1 MLVFA
6 DFELDLRRHELRRQ
20 GRRVPL
26 QEQPYQILVCL
37 LERPGEIVSREALRE
52 RLWPGG
58 TYVEFEKSINVA
70 VMKLRDA
77 LGDSAGAP
85 RFVETLPRLGY
96 RFVAD
101 VEDRTEL
108 ATTASLT
115 TRPGPVAD
123 DAAADAG
130 STLPGALT
138 VELLAPA
145 ADSPRWWGRRRVAVF
160 LGLIALVAGAALGLA
175 AWRTRGGT
183 GRPSV
188 RSLAVL
194 PFVDQ
199 SPQAGEQYLAA
210 GLTEELIT
218 RLAQIG
224 TLKVTSRTSSEALRG
239 SKDTVPVLA
248 RRLGVDAVVEGS
260 VARFGSRV
268 RVSAQLV
275 HGASDRH
282 LWARRYE
289 EDERDLLTLQN
300 AIARDIAREIA
311 ATLLPHEERRLAR
324 RQTVDTEA
332 YREYLQGRYLLARRS
347 TDGFLGALR
356 HFRRAIALDDQLAL
370 GHLGLAMTFEG
381 MGSLAVLEGAEPRV
395 RAAAE
400 RALELDP
407 DLAEAHAALG
417 AALEFEGRFGEAE
430 AEHRRAIELA
440 PSSAYAH
447 FKYGHLLSRTGRH
460 AEALAEAREAVEL
473 DPLSPML
480 AMSLAWTH
488 YVARDYPAAVA
499 ACRRSLEL
507 DPSYPETLQ
516 MLARAH
522 AQAGDSEEA
531 FAAYRDWARAAGF
544 SAIDQMTLEQR
555 YAAAGLP
562 GIYRFLLEL
571 EVRDEEETGDVW
583 PARRARLHA
592 LLGEADAAMHWLEQD
607 ASLALR
613 KMAVDPDF
621 DSLRADPRL
630 AARMQRLAQGPPA
643 TSP

>member
-1 MLVFA
+1 VPSFA

-26 QEQPYQILVCL
+26 QEQPYQILVLL

-52 RLWPGG
+52 RLWPNG

-77 LGDSAGAP
+77 LGDSAGEP

-96 RFVAD
+96 RFIAE
-101 VEDRTEL
+101 VEDGAPPEMQ
-108 ATTASLT
+108 APPTASAFPLPAPSAVDAD
-115 TRPGPVAD
+115 RGPPG
-123 DAAADAG
+123 G
-130 STLPGALT
+130 STVDPL
-138 VELLAPA
+138 PA
-145 ADSPRWWGRRRVAVF
+145 AGGPRWWARRRAAVS
-160 LGLIALVAGAALGLA
+160 LVLLALLAGAALGLA
-175 AWRTRGGT
+175 TWRMRADA
-183 GRPSV
+183 GRPAV

-199 SPQAGEQYLAA
+199 SPQTGEGYLAA

-239 SKDTVPVLA
+239 SRDTVPVLA

-268 RVSAQLV
+268 RISAQLV

-289 EDERDLLTLQN
+289 EDERDLLGLQN
-300 AIARDIAREIA
+300 VIARDIAREIA
-311 ATLLPHEERRLAR
+311 ATLRPDEERRLAG
-324 RQTVDTEA
+324 RQTGDPEA
-332 YREYLQGRYLLARRS
+332 YREYLKGRYLLARRS
-347 TDGFLGALR
+347 TDGFLGAIR

-370 GHLGLAMTFEG
+370 GHLGLAITFEG
-381 MGSLAVLEGAEPRV
+381 MDSLGVLEGAAERI

-407 DLAEAHAALG
+407 DLAEAHTALG
-417 AALEFEGRFGEAE
+417 AALDSEGRRAEAE
-430 AEHRRAIELA
+430 AEFRRAIELS

-447 FKYGHLLSRTGRH
+447 FRYGHVLTLAGRH
-460 AEALAEAREAVEL
+460 AEALEEAREAVEL
-473 DPLSPML
+473 DPLSPL
-480 AMSLAWTH
+480 FTMSLAWTH
-488 YVARDYPAAVA
+488 FMARDYPAAIA
-499 ACRRSLEL
+499 ACRRSHEL

-516 MLARAH
+516 LLARAH
-522 AQAGDSEEA
+522 AQAGDAEEA
-531 FAAYRDWARAAGF
+531 FVAYGRWARAAGF
-544 SAIDQMTLEQR
+544 SAADQVTLERR
-555 YAAAGLP
+555 YDAAGLP

-571 EVRDEEETGDVW
+571 EARDEEETGDVW
-583 PARRARLHA
+583 PARRARLHS
-592 LLGEADAAMHWLEQD
+592 LLGEFEQATHWLDREGQ
-607 ASLALR
+607 SVLR
-613 KMAVDPDF
+613 RKAAVDPDF
-621 DSLRADPRL
+621 DALRGGPTLRRSS
-630 AARMQRLAQGPPA
+630 AARQ
-643 TSP
+643 